1 FPVHDPRY
9 VLVVMVD
16 EPKPQTF
23 SHGYAT
29 GGWVAAPA
37 ARRIIEHAAPLL
49 GIHPVDENSPE
60 IRRKL
65 HMEFKIGKEEK
76 TLASF

>member
-1 FPVHDPRY
+1 MQIYLR
-9 VLVVMVD
+9 
-16 EPKPQTF
+16 
-23 SHGYAT
+23 SHEAISSVNNIISILRLLIT

-37 ARRIIEHAAPLL
+37 ARHIIQNAAPLL
-49 GIHPVDENSPE
+49 GIHPVDEKAPE

-65 HMEFKIGKEEK
+65 RLDFKIGKEEK